1 VLQDFHTPP
10 CVRGSVR
17 NGAAAFFFALRI
29 VQETTSTVMIRLWH
43 CFGVFGE
50 AVWSGFNS
58 YFGIRFSE
66 AAARITTYF
75 AELVSRRI
83 LNVLT
88 RCADSKDCAGA
99 RSHGAPALRSSARYH
114 RESVMSKDNQSLSAP
129 LVEIGRRF
137 RSLLGSPVDA
147 ASLAVFRIC
156 FGLVMVWEAYKY
168 LVAEGGT
175 NRIQRLFSQQ
185 HWHFPYHGFEWVTPW
200 SETGMHIHFWVLGT
214 VGFLFAVGLF
224 YRVAAAA
231 VFVAFTYIFLLD
243 SALYLN
249 HFYLMCLLSFLMIW
263 LPANRCWSVDAWW
276 KRRKQSKSLSGV
288 PLASPVPG
296 ERKTLATEDAGKSS
310 GTRSNDSLI
319 SFWPVFLLRAQLFIV
334 YFYAGI
340 AKLGADW
347 LSGEALAPAH
357 QRVYDYLSGAV
368 TLPAWLTVQKIGLAM
383 NWCGMLF
390 DLAIGFLLVCRRT
403 RLLGIALMLVF
414 HTVNH
419 FVFPIGVFPVM
430 AFTASLIFFDPD
442 WPRCV
447 ISWLRRP
454 RFSKPDLGWLVGGAL
469 AVPVVGATLGWKRKS
484 AQSSFELPAARLR
497 GVVIAFVSL
506 WVVAQCLLPLRH
518 FFVPGNAEWT
528 AEHHRFSWRMML
540 KSKSALNVNFDVTDR
555 ELLDFNKHGKPA
567 IDWAKWPND
576 QPRVM
581 HMIVTAHAVPWKKLP
596 NTVFVYEPYVGY
608 RIIENPWAEQKPGDG
623 SVKAR
628 SQAVQD
634 HWKESIGR
642 KPTIHSTVSLDEALK
657 RLKKGISRLSATGDQ
672 IEEKEYQINRIG
684 RILEIDQIKN
694 RTVEDMIEFSDLIEM
709 VVSSQFG
716 GDLAQ
721 KELRRTHPFA
731 VQGARCRRSDFL
743 VVSGPAV
750 QHDSALQQMAK
761 LNDEQPFIVLV
772 DTNRLR
778 DAGWQGLP
786 KMLMLLDLGRPR
798 LTWNCFPDL
807 HTHQVQV
814 MTKNPYMIHQY
825 ANRIADTWQ
834 SETGRRPEVRA
845 LAAAKMNKHK
855 PQLII
860 DPKVDLAST
869 SLSVLGHSP
878 WIYHLHNTEALQ
890 KPTSVAQATR
900 RPGSTVPGQVM
911 ARTSQREILER
922 YPSGQPKQGIQ
933 WNGSK
938 QDYTVVR
945 WHENGQ
951 VAMLAQYKDNQPHG
965 KQLKWSPEGELI
977 LEMHFEN
984 GEPHGIATSWTADGK
999 LAEKVEFFEGRQVN
1013 HEGGSNSST
1022 VPAVA
1027 ETIESSNASRR

>member
-1 VLQDFHTPP
+1 MRARFTLRPGFT
-10 CVRGSVR
+10 SV
-17 NGAAAFFFALRI
+17 
-29 VQETTSTVMIRLWH
+29 TS
-43 CFGVFGE
+43 F
-50 AVWSGFNS
+50 
-58 YFGIRFSE
+58 
-66 AAARITTYF
+66 
-75 AELVSRRI
+75 
-83 LNVLT
+83 
-88 RCADSKDCAGA
+88 D
-99 RSHGAPALRSSARYH
+99 H

-129 LVEIGRRF
+129 LVELGSRF
-137 RSLLGSPVDA
+137 RSLLGTPVDA

-156 FGLVMVWEAYKY
+156 FGLIMVWEAYKY
-168 LVAEGGT
+168 LVAEGDA

-200 SETGMHIHFWVLGT
+200 SETGMHIHFWVLGI

-224 YRVAAAA
+224 YRFAAAA
-231 VFVAFTYIFLLD
+231 MFVAFTYVFLLD

-276 KRRKQSKSLSGV
+276 KWRKQCKGQSEV
-288 PLASPVPG
+288 PLATIP
-296 ERKTLATEDAGKSS
+296 
-310 GTRSNDSLI
+310 
-319 SFWPVFLLRAQLFIV
+319 FWPVFLLRAQLFIV

-347 LSGEALAPAH
+347 LSGEALASPH
-357 QRVYDYLSGAV
+357 QQVHEYLSGLI

-383 NWCGMLF
+383 NWSGLIF
-390 DLAIGFLLVCRRT
+390 DLSIGFLLVCRRT
-403 RLLGIALMLVF
+403 RLLGIVLMLIF

-454 RFSKPDLGWLVGGAL
+454 RCKRPDLRWLVGGAL

-484 AQSSFELPAARLR
+484 AQLHSGLPVARLR
-497 GVVIAFVSL
+497 GVVIVFVSL
-506 WVVAQCLLPLRH
+506 WFVTQCLLPLRH
-518 FFVPGNAEWT
+518 FLVPGNAEWT
-528 AEHHRFSWRMML
+528 GEHHRFSWRMML
-540 KSKSALNVNFDVTDR
+540 KSKSALNVNFDITDR
-555 ELLDFNKHGKPA
+555 ELLDFNQHGRPV
-567 IDWAKWPND
+567 IDWAKWPDD

-608 RIIENPWAEQKPGDG
+608 RIIENPWAQQKPGDG

-634 HWKESIGR
+634 HWMESVGR
-642 KPTIHSTVSLDEALK
+642 KPTIHSTVALDEALK
-657 RLKKGISRLSATGDQ
+657 RVERGISRLSATGDQ
-672 IEEKEYQINRIG
+672 IEEKNYQMNRIG

-709 VVSSQFG
+709 MVSSPFG
-716 GDLAQ
+716 GDLAE
-721 KELRRTHPFA
+721 KELKRTHPFA
-731 VQGARCRRSDFL
+731 VQGAQCGHSDFL
-743 VVSGPAV
+743 VVSDPEV
-750 QHDSALQQMAK
+750 QRDAALQQMAK
-761 LNDEQPFIVLV
+761 LNDEKPFIVLV

-778 DAGWQGLP
+778 DAGWRGLP

-807 HTHQVQV
+807 HTRQVQA
-814 MTKNPYMIHQY
+814 MTMNPFMIHQY

-834 SETGRRPEVRA
+834 RKTGRRPEVRA
-845 LAAAKMNKHK
+845 LAAATMNKHK
-855 PQLII
+855 PQLIV

-869 SLSVLGHSP
+869 SLSMFGHSP
-878 WIYHLHNTEALQ
+878 WIYHLHDTEALQ
-890 KPTSVAQATR
+890 KPTSVAQANR
-900 RPGSTVPGQVM
+900 QRGSTVPGQTM
-911 ARTSQREILER
+911 ARLSQREVLER

-938 QDYTVVR
+938 QDYTVVK

-951 VAMLAQYKDNQPHG
+951 VAMLAQYENNQPHG
-965 KQLKWSPEGELI
+965 KQLKWTSDGTLI
-977 LEMHFEN
+977 LEMRFEN
-984 GEPHGIATSWTADGK
+984 GKPHGLATSWNADGK

-1013 HEGGSNSST
+1013 HDDASNSST

-1027 ETIESSNASRR
+1027 ETIESSDTNASRR